1 MSEIAEF
8 TRHLGHYLQPPDVAL
23 VERAFAFSEQAHQGQ
38 FRKSG
43 EPYISHPLAVAS
55 ILSQWRLDAQGL
67 AAALLHDVMED
78 SGITKNEIETSFG
91 KPVAEMVDGVSKLD
105 QIEFQTRED
114 AQAENFR
121 KMLLAMAQDVR
132 VILIKLAD
140 RLHNMRTLDAMAPTH
155 RERIARETLDIYA
168 PIANRLGLNA
178 LYLELQELS
187 FKHLHPARYRV
198 LAKAI
203 KAARGNRREVM
214 NRILQSIRDGLKD
227 ADIAATVSGREK
239 TIYSVYKKMREKRY
253 TFSQVFD
260 IYGVRVLVKDTTA
273 CYAALG
279 VLHNLYKPI
288 PGKFKDYVAIP
299 KANGY
304 QSLHTTLFGPFGT
317 PLEAQIRTQDMHRIA
332 ESGVAAHWLY
342 KAGGE
347 LDIAEAQEQTH
358 RWLQSLLEIQSE
370 SRDSKEFLEHVKG
383 DLFPD
388 AIYVFTPKGKIM
400 ALPLGATPVDFAYAV
415 HTDIG
420 HHCTAARI
428 NYELMPLRT
437 ELKNGDQV
445 EIITSA
451 SARPNPSWLGFVATG
466 KARSRIRHFLKSLQ
480 QRESALL
487 GERMLE
493 QALTSLKVPPASVT
507 WERWEALAREYGAKG
522 QTEILADIGLGK
534 RLSFVVAQA
543 LTRSRRPRRRR
554 AGADACQAR
563 RSAASRC
570 RGRRDPV
577 RQVLPADPGGR
588 DHRPFSPRAGPDGA
602 YPRLHHAQ
610 EGQGRQRSDC
620 RRRMGA
626 GDRRRIRSRH
636 PAAGGR
642 RARPARASRHGH
654 RGRRCEHRISVDGA
668 ARRGPCR
675 RDVLQRPG
683 ARPQTSRQRHA
694 GVAPHPRGQARDACA
709 HVVSQRSTG
718 RKRKRPGVP
727 GRRRERVR
735 VRRFETRA
743 ASAARPTHAFHA

>member
-8 TRHLGHYLQPPDVAL
+8 TRHLGHYLPPPDVAL
-23 VERAFAFSEQAHQGQ
+23 VERAFAFSEHAHEGQ

-43 EPYISHPLAVAS
+43 EPYITHPLAVAS

-78 SGITKNEIETSFG
+78 TSITKTEIESSFG
-91 KPVAEMVDGVSKLD
+91 KPVADMVDGVSKLD

-187 FKHLHPARYRV
+187 FKHLYHMRYRI

-214 NRILQSIRDGLKD
+214 NRILQTIRDGLKR
-227 ADIAATVSGREK
+227 ADIAASVTGREK
-239 TIYSVYKKMREKRY
+239 TAYSVYKKMREKRY

-260 IYGVRVLVKDTTA
+260 IYGVRVLVKDPTA

-304 QSLHTTLFGPFGT
+304 QSLHTTLFGPYGT
-317 PLEAQIRTQDMHRIA
+317 PLEAQIRTQDMHRVA
-332 ESGVAAHWLY
+332 EAGVAAHWLY
-342 KAGGE
+342 KTGDE
-347 LDIAEAQEQTH
+347 HNIAEAQQQTH
-358 RWLQSLLEIQSE
+358 RWLQSLLEIGSE
-370 SRDSKEFLEHVKG
+370 SRDSKEFLENIKG

-400 ALPLGATPVDFAYAV
+400 ALPRGATAVDFAYAV

-420 HHCTAARI
+420 HHCTAAQI
-428 NYELMPLRT
+428 NYEQVPLRT

-445 EIITSA
+445 EIITSPT
-451 SARPNPSWLGFVATG
+451 ARPNPSWLNFVATG

-480 QRESALL
+480 QRESAVL

-493 QALTSLKVPPASVT
+493 QALASLKVPPEAIT
-507 WERWEALAREYGAKG
+507 WERWEALTREYGAKG
-522 QTEILADIGLGK
+522 RLDILADIGLGK

-543 LTRSRRPRRRR
+543 LTRQAPRPGDEPAPQPAKPGALQLRGVEGVAIQYGKCCRPVPGDAIVGQFRRGQGLQVHTRDCHMLRKSRVDTDQIVDVEWAPDVQGVFEAGVRLLVADERGLLARLATAIGD
-554 AGADACQAR
+554 AGANIAYVSMERPDEGSVINMFFSVQVR
-563 RSAASRC
+563 D
-570 RGRRDPV
+570 RGHLAHV
-577 RQVLPADPGGR
+577 M
-588 DHRPFSPRAGPDGA
+588 RA
-602 YPRLHHAQ
+602 L
-610 EGQGRQRSDC
+610 
-620 RRRMGA
+620 
-626 GDRRRIRSRH
+626 
-636 PAAGGR
+636 
-642 RARPARASRHGH
+642 
-654 RGRRCEHRISVDGA
+654 HRIPEVK
-668 ARRGPCR
+668 R
-675 RDVLQRPG
+675 VQR
-683 ARPQTSRQRHA
+683 
-694 GVAPHPRGQARDACA
+694 
-709 HVVSQRSTG
+709 
-718 RKRKRPGVP
+718 
-727 GRRRERVR
+727 
-735 VRRFETRA
+735 TR
-743 ASAARPTHAFHA
+743 T